1 MQRVRRWFS
10 NLSIRSRLIILVL
23 GITWAAMS
31 ITNLSE
37 MGIDY
42 VGLQRDN
49 RERLDSLARLTGQG
63 IAPALD
69 FNDAQ
74 AAQESLSA
82 LAFQPDIMLACVYH
96 SEGTLFADY
105 VNVAAH
111 VDNPGLYCPP
121 TQDLL
126 PRKSPPFGSIAT
138 SHSIKQ
144 QGRVLGTL
152 YLHYDMMRHY
162 TQFFS
167 REVISF
173 MLAFLSLGFAFL
185 CAHYSDRLISS
196 PIKAL
201 GAAAR
206 EFTVTKNYTRR
217 LKKTS
222 EDETGMLTD
231 AFNDMIDAIQK
242 NESDLKQAM
251 AKADE
256 ASKLKGEFLANMSH
270 EIRTPMNGI
279 IGMTELLLETRLNTK
294 QQNFARTVI
303 SSAEALLSIINDILD
318 ISKIESGK
326 FDLEPIPFDLMTLV
340 EESMQMLSV
349 KAREKSVEMILR
361 YVPGTPQ
368 YVIGDPGRVRQII
381 YNLAGNALKFT
392 QKGYVMV
399 TVEQAQPAVADG
411 VHVKIS
417 VTDTGIGIPPEVRTK
432 IFEKFSQADASTTR
446 KFGGTGLGLSI
457 CQQLVRLMG
466 GKIGVESEYG
476 KGSTFWFTLVL
487 QSDHETHDPMPRPE
501 SLQGLQVLVVDDV
514 EANCL
519 LVAERLESVGMRS
532 VSCTNSMKALELLRD
547 AAIAGHPFDMAILDY
562 LMPGMDGEKL
572 GRTIK
577 QTPELASTILV
588 MLTSS
593 GAAGYTRQFREA
605 EFNGYLSKPV
615 RAQELVD
622 LLAAVREETQR
633 GNRGVMITAD
643 DLVKKRAATMT
654 FRDLKF
660 TSPRILLADDNRV
673 NLGLAAEMLEAAH
686 CQVET
691 AGNGQQA
698 VDRVQKGDIDLVLMD
713 CEMPE
718 MDGFEASRILTR
730 WKEEKQLAGPP
741 IIALTGNDL
750 KGDRERCL
758 AAGMQDYLPKPLRK
772 NHLMRMIAKW
782 LPEFVAEQGEA
793 DGHLRF
799 DGYRLLLVEDNRIN
813 ATLATEILSS
823 LGFIVTHV
831 SDGSKAVAA
840 VQQAE
845 YDLIL
850 MDCQMPIMDGF
861 EATRRIREL
870 MQHGGVRHLP
880 IIALTAN
887 AMLGDREQCLVA
899 GMQDYLTKPIKKIQ
913 IVSALSQWLKPV
925 HATRDKGVVPQ
936 KLAEGFD
943 LEVLHGYR
951 EVMGEKFTKI
961 VEYFIEDSARLV
973 ARVGDA
979 IREQRLGEI
988 QTIAHTLKNTSA
1000 AIGAME
1006 FSDVARALEE
1016 DARNRIT
1023 AGDSNTII
1031 PTHHIERFETCFKN
1045 TEEYLRLH
1053 ILSQGQ
1059 GGRQ

>member
-23 GITWAAMS
+23 GITWAAIS

-42 VGLQRDN
+42 VGLKRDH
-49 RERLDSLARLTGQG
+49 REHLDSLAQLIGQN

-74 AAQESLSA
+74 AARETLTA
-82 LAFQPDIMLACVYH
+82 LAFQPDVLLACVYLTD
-96 SEGTLFADY
+96 GNLFADY
-105 VNVAAH
+105 FNEPARM
-111 VDNPGLYCPP
+111 DNPGLYCPP
-121 TQDLL
+121 QQDLL
-126 PRKSPPFGSIAT
+126 RRNSTDFGMLVI

-144 QGRVLGTL
+144 QGHRLGLL
-152 YLHYDMMRHY
+152 YLRYDMMRSY
-162 TQFFS
+162 AEFLS
-167 REVISF
+167 REMISF
-173 MLAFLSLGFAFL
+173 FLAVLSLGFAFL
-185 CAHYSDRLISS
+185 CAHYSNRLISR
-196 PIKAL
+196 PIEAL
-201 GAAAR
+201 AAAAR
-206 EFTVTKNYTRR
+206 DFSRTKNYTQR

-231 AFNDMIDAIQK
+231 AFNEMIDAIQK
-242 NESDLKQAM
+242 NEADLKQAM

-303 SSAEALLSIINDILD
+303 SSAESLLSIINDILD
-318 ISKIESGK
+318 VSKIESGK
-326 FDLEPIPFDLMTLV
+326 LDLEPIPFDLMTLV
-340 EESMQMLSV
+340 EESMQMLLV
-349 KAREKSVEMILR
+349 KAREKSVELIVR

-368 YVIGDPGRVRQII
+368 HVIGDPGRVRQII

-392 QKGYVMV
+392 QKGYVMM
-399 TVEQAQPAVADG
+399 TVELAQPPVADG

-417 VTDTGIGIPPEVRTK
+417 ITDTGIGIPPEVRTK

-476 KGSTFWFTLVL
+476 KGSTFWFTMVL
-487 QSDHETHDPMPRPE
+487 KPDHETHDPLPKPE
-501 SLQGLQVLVVDDV
+501 SLRGLQVLIVDDV
-514 EANCL
+514 AANCM
-519 LVAERLESVGMRS
+519 LVGERLELVGMRCI
-532 VSCTNSMKALELLRD
+532 SCTSSEKALELMRD
-547 AAIAGHPFDMAILDY
+547 AAAAGHPFDMAIFDY
-562 LMPGMDGEKL
+562 LMPGMDGETL
-572 GRTIK
+572 GKTIK
-577 QTPELASTILV
+577 RTPELSSTILV

-605 EFNGYLSKPV
+605 GFNGYLSKPV
-615 RAQELVD
+615 RAQELVE

-633 GNRGVMITAD
+633 GNHGAMITAD
-643 DLVKKRAATMT
+643 DMVKKRAATMT
-654 FRDLKF
+654 FRDIKF

-673 NLGLAAEMLEAAH
+673 NLGLAVEMLEAAH

-691 AGNGQQA
+691 ASNGQQA
-698 VDRVQKGDIDLVLMD
+698 VDRVLKGDIDLVLMD
-713 CEMPE
+713 CEMPQ

-730 WKEEKQLAGPP
+730 WKEEKQKAGPP

-758 AAGMQDYLPKPLRK
+758 AAGMQDYLPKPIRK
-772 NHLMRMIAKW
+772 NHLMRLIAKW
-782 LPEFVAEQGEA
+782 LPDFVADHGEG

-813 ATLATEILSS
+813 AAFALEILGS

-840 VQQAE
+840 VQKSE
-845 YDLIL
+845 FDLIL
-850 MDCQMPIMDGF
+850 MDCQMPVMDGF

-870 MQHGGVRHLP
+870 MQHGGVRHVP

-887 AMLGDREQCLVA
+887 AMLGDREQCLAA

-925 HATRDKGVVPQ
+925 HSARGPDSVPH

-943 LEVLHGYR
+943 LEVLYSYR

-973 ARVGDA
+973 ARISAA
-979 IREQRLGEI
+979 IREHRLGEI
-988 QTIAHTLKNTSA
+988 QTIAHTLKNTAA

-1023 AGDSNTII
+1023 TGDSSTII
-1031 PTHHIERFETCFKN
+1031 PTHHIERFEISFKN
-1045 TEEYLRLH
+1045 TEKYLQTH
-1053 ILSQGQ
+1053 ILSQGD
-1059 GGRQ
+1059 GV